1 MKTMALERYYPQTG
15 AKHALAVRAGVAN
28 IARNRALL
36 ACCLAAKTVK
46 SGRTKTWPGEV
57 AAPLAIIERPQM
69 QTNRKIMKRFR
80 LFAAAALLLYV
91 TCPAF
96 SADPVFPQGMR
107 VGLTPL
113 VGLSRAKSFVGFET
127 DDQGVKVLVAELP
140 AEAYGEV
147 MNAFKANPAGTGGI
161 KPESIETSA
170 GLAYYTVEAAK
181 DGASSVRRY
190 SMILPGGTFS
200 GYIAVQVPENA
211 AKIYT
216 DDAVRQM
223 FASAVIRKDVPVD
236 EQLGLMPF
244 KIGELSDFKN
254 VRTLA
259 PGAGIILAD
268 GDETKGFEAAP
279 FMVIGIIGSAPT
291 QPGDRGR
298 FAQQAA
304 TTVPGVRDARITM
317 SEPIRI
323 DGMPGYETRID
334 ATSGKDNTSVTIVQ
348 WLRFG
353 SQSTLRLIGS
363 APRDTWTTA
372 FPRFRAVR
380 DGIQPRS

>member
-1 MKTMALERYYPQTG
+1 MKPIRLIC
-15 AKHALAVRAGVAN
+15 AV
-28 IARNRALL
+28 ALL
-36 ACCLAAKTVK
+36 VATACLAFGLV
-46 SGRTKTWPGEV
+46 SG
-57 AAPLAIIERPQM
+57 
-69 QTNRKIMKRFR
+69 
-80 LFAAAALLLYV
+80 
-91 TCPAF
+91 PAF
-96 SADPVFPQGMR
+96 AADPVFPPGMR

-127 DDQGVKVLVAELP
+127 EDQGVKVLVAELP

-147 MNAFKANPAGTGGI
+147 MNAFKTNPAGTGGI
-161 KPESIETSA
+161 KPESIETPA
-170 GLAYYTVEAAK
+170 GLAYYTAENAR
-181 DGASSVRRY
+181 DGATNVRRY

-211 AKIYT
+211 GKIYN

-223 FASAVIRKDVPVD
+223 FASATIRKEVPVD

-244 KIGELSDFKN
+244 KISELGDFKN

-259 PGAGIILAD
+259 PGAAIILAD
-268 GDETKGFEAAP
+268 GDEASGFEIAP
-279 FMVIGIIGSAPT
+279 FMVLGVIGSAPA
-291 QPGDRGR
+291 QPDDRGR

-304 TTVPGVRDARITM
+304 TTIPGVRDARITM

-334 ATSGKDNTSVTIVQ
+334 ATSGKDNTSVTVVQ

-353 SQSTLRLIGS
+353 GQNTLRIIGS
-363 APRDTWTTA
+363 APRDVWTKA

-380 DGIQPRS
+380 DGLQPR

>member
-1 MKTMALERYYPQTG
+1 
-15 AKHALAVRAGVAN
+15 
-28 IARNRALL
+28 
-36 ACCLAAKTVK
+36 
-46 SGRTKTWPGEV
+46 
-57 AAPLAIIERPQM
+57 
-69 QTNRKIMKRFR
+69 MKRFR
-80 LFAAAALLLYV
+80 LFAVAALLLNV

-127 DDQGVKVLVAELP
+127 DDQGVKVLVTELP

-147 MNAFKANPAGTGGI
+147 MNAFKANPAGAGGV

-170 GLAYYTVEAAK
+170 GLAYYTAETAK
-181 DGASSVRRY
+181 DGPTSVRRY

-223 FASAVIRKDVPVD
+223 FASAVIRTEVPVD

-244 KIGELSDFKN
+244 KIRELSDFKN

-268 GDETKGFEAAP
+268 GDERKGFEAAP
-279 FMVIGIIGSAPT
+279 FMVIGVIGSAPA
-291 QPGDRGR
+291 QAGDRGR

-334 ATSGKDNTSVTIVQ
+334 ATSGKDNTSVTVVQ

-353 SQSTLRLIGS
+353 GQSTLRMIGS
-363 APRDTWTTA
+363 APREEWAKA

-380 DGIQPRS
+380 DGIAPRG